1 MDKVDAIHSSLASQ
15 PTPNDRPAVQVTT
28 PHSLS
33 AFTDITP
40 NDVVSA
46 VMKSPAKTSE
56 HDKWPTWMLKQHI
69 KLLAPIIA
77 MIFNHS
83 IHTADFPHEW
93 KLAIIRPHLKKP
105 SLDPTVLKNFR
116 PVSNLSF
123 LSKVLERLVCEQ
135 LNAYLHQYNM
145 LPHYQSAYRKHHS
158 VETALRKVQNDVLMS
173 LDNQHGVVLV
183 LLDLSAAFDTVSHHL
198 LIERLQHQFGIQ
210 QAALQWLRSYLEGR
224 KQAVRLSERLSA
236 PIDVKHG
243 VPQGSVLE
251 PILFTLYTSP
261 LASIIVRH
269 ALNVHMYADDTQLYL
284 SFKPGSTA
292 SFDDAAERIKKR
304 VYIRHHNLE
313 EKEHSQTKPRQD

>member
-1 MDKVDAIHSSLASQ
+1 MEISNHTTASQ
-15 PTPNDRPAVQVTT
+15 
-28 PHSLS
+28 
-33 AFTDITP
+33 
-40 NDVVSA
+40 
-46 VMKSPAKTSE
+46 KT
-56 HDKWPTWMLKQHI
+56 
-69 KLLAPIIA
+69 A
-77 MIFNHS
+77 
-83 IHTADFPHEW
+83 
-93 KLAIIRPHLKKP
+93 
-105 SLDPTVLKNFR
+105 LDPTVLKNFR

-135 LNAYLHQYNM
+135 LNAYLHQYDM

-158 VETALRKVQNDVLMS
+158 VETALLKVQNDVLMS

-243 VPQGSVLE
+243 VPQGSVLG

-261 LASIIVRH
+261 LASIIARH
-269 ALNVHMYADDTQLYL
+269 ALNAHMYADDTQLYVPL
-284 SFKPGSTA
+284 IQG
-292 SFDDAAERIKKR
+292 RIDSILRRCSRTNKR
-304 VYIRHHNLE
+304 LTVYP
-313 EKEHSQTKPRQD
+313 T